1 MIGRDRR
8 GLLDLPMAGVRQLA
22 ADATMVAFLFVALFV
37 GAMAVPA

>member
-8 GLLDLPMAGVRQLA
+8 GLLDLPLAGARQLT
-22 ADATMVAFLFVALFV
+22 ADATIVALVFVALFV

>member
-8 GLLDLPMAGVRQLA
+8 GLLDLPLAGVRQLT
-22 ADATMVAFLFVALFV
+22 ADGAIVAVLFVALFV